1 MDYMDVH
8 QAAERWQVPERKVTA
23 LCREGRIP
31 GARKSGKLWLLPE
44 NALRPLDG
52 RTKEYAAA
60 RERGEVSF
68 APDAAG
74 KVLDARQGKIL
85 DEKKADAN
93 DVLTISQQQLTAAQ
107 KAQVQENLGL
117 EIATLA
123 EVISYLGLS

>member
-1 MDYMDVH
+1 MKERKGVKPVEYMDVH
-8 QAAERWQVPERKVTA
+8 QAAERWHVPERKVTA

-44 NALRPLDG
+44 RALRPLDG

-74 KVLDARQGKIL
+74 ASAGKTSSTIAG
-85 DEKKADAN
+85 KWIR
-93 DVLTISQQQLTAAQ
+93 LTSISRPSRKRPGRT
-107 KAQVQENLGL
+107 
-117 EIATLA
+117 
-123 EVISYLGLS
+123 